1 MATLQQATKFIF
13 LRRSIFW
20 HEAKR
25 SLSNGSSIRTPID
38 NRVWEGT
45 ILSGE
50 EKAKTTMAYMY
61 NVVNIPY
68 TGNR

>member
-1 MATLQQATKFIF
+1 MMRLQQTTTFIF

-20 HEAKR
+20 HDAKR
-25 SLSNGSSIRTPID
+25 SLSNGSSIKTPID
-38 NRVWEGT
+38 NRVWEGAV
-45 ILSGE
+45 LSVE

-61 NVVNIPY
+61 NVVNISY